1 VGGHSARRLD
11 NHRDNGC
18 ARADERVFVLSV
30 ALLDPAFAGGMVND
44 SQMEVRMRSSLLTL
58 TVLSPAAG
66 FSMAGSLPT
75 PPLPSDADATVNR
88 AGSSSRK
95 FDGPNRAWVC
105 RSPKVVPLWIAD
117 MDFRSPQPIV
127 DALVARAQTGVYGYT
142 DPSPALEALT
152 LNRLQSVYG
161 CTVEPSVSWLRWLP
175 GLIPG
180 LNHGIRACCRAPT
193 DAVAIPTPV
202 YAPFLTA
209 ATNCQ
214 RPLISVPLAEEQLGS
229 ELHFEVDWAAL
240 EAACAAPTTKLL
252 HWCNPHNPVGRC
264 WTRAELVR
272 VARLCVCHDVVLS
285 SDEVWGELPLDVEA
299 HPFHSMLSLIA
310 AEPSAEL
317 ASISTTATVPPESDP
332 EAVCGVPGLRER
344 LIMLTSPSK
353 CFNVASLDL
362 AVAVIPDA
370 NLARRFR
377 NCGRDA
383 AEVTCFGYSAALSA
397 YGDAACEVWRQ
408 RLVEYLRANRELAFA
423 VLSSVEGMRCVRP
436 EASYLMWIDAT
447 DALPKGTNAEAFF
460 LEAGV
465 GLTGGVPFGGS
476 MGIVR
481 LNFGCRRETLEE
493 GLERMVS
500 AVEAARD

>member
-1 VGGHSARRLD
+1 
-11 NHRDNGC
+11 
-18 ARADERVFVLSV
+18 
-30 ALLDPAFAGGMVND
+30 
-44 SQMEVRMRSSLLTL
+44 MRSSLLTL

-272 VARLCVCHDVVLS
+272 VARLCVCHDVTARRASNSNPSPLVSPLVPPLYLLSCRLSERPPVDSLRREVVLS

-465 GLTGGVPFGGS
+465 GLTG
-476 MGIVR
+476 
-481 LNFGCRRETLEE
+481 
-493 GLERMVS
+493 
-500 AVEAARD
+500 

>member
-1 VGGHSARRLD
+1 
-11 NHRDNGC
+11 
-18 ARADERVFVLSV
+18 
-30 ALLDPAFAGGMVND
+30 
-44 SQMEVRMRSSLLTL
+44 MRSSLLTL
-58 TVLSPAAG
+58 TSLVLSPAAG
-66 FSMAGSLPT
+66 FSIAGPLPT
-75 PPLPSDADATVNR
+75 PPLPSDADASVNR

-95 FDGPNRAWVC
+95 FDGPGRAWVC

-127 DALVARAQTGVYGYT
+127 DALVARAQSGVYGYT

-152 LNRLQSVYG
+152 LKRLQSVYG
-161 CTVEPSVSWLRWLP
+161 CKVEPSVSWLRWLP